1 MSAPMVNGGTPLT
14 QPPTCAG
21 VDTSHTYAT
30 MRLLAPNRIAWEG
43 PDTPTDD
50 RMGNFTMVYDEGWE
64 ATFPASQPDD
74 KGLPAI
80 RLWGFLDWE
89 QINSTTVAS
98 YCGSVTT
105 GTFHDVPKPN
115 EAPTAWGCY
124 TAKKKKPPAPRL
136 HAFPSLPSW
145 AKAGAGYYQPL
156 PAQQLHHEMPR
167 AVQDDRPDSSKY
179 AGLPESLDWDLEG
192 KVELMRDQL
201 TCGSCYAFA
210 STSMLASRGRIAGV
224 DNLYLSP
231 QDMIS
236 CGSARAKPGM
246 THYAQGCDGGFG
258 YLVAKWAQDFT
269 IATNPCFPYESGLS
283 DSFGPTCSKRCTD
296 APGYRATNIHYVGGY
311 FGNCSEVSAACLST
325 DHICTQDSFTTSIL
339 NALDG
344 SA

>member
-1 MSAPMVNGGTPLT
+1 MHS
-14 QPPTCAG
+14 
-21 VDTSHTYAT
+21 
-30 MRLLAPNRIAWEG
+30 
-43 PDTPTDD
+43 
-50 RMGNFTMVYDEGWE
+50 
-64 ATFPASQPDD
+64 
-74 KGLPAI
+74 
-80 RLWGFLDWE
+80 
-89 QINSTTVAS
+89 
-98 YCGSVTT
+98 
-105 GTFHDVPKPN
+105 
-115 EAPTAWGCY
+115 
-124 TAKKKKPPAPRL
+124 
-136 HAFPSLPSW
+136 
-145 AKAGAGYYQPL
+145 
-156 PAQQLHHEMPR
+156 
-167 AVQDDRPDSSKY
+167 
-179 AGLPESLDWDLEG
+179 
-192 KVELMRDQL
+192 
-201 TCGSCYAFA
+201 
-210 STSMLASRGRIAGV
+210 SMLASRGRIAGV

-311 FGNCSEVSAACLST
+311 FANCSEVSAACLST